1 MLDTLVTF
9 IFYLITS
16 VYSILFAPFISVIF
30 TLFPDLSNIILHIT
44 SFIPTIFSYFL
55 TVMELMLIP
64 RGCFIL
70 LFDYFAIKYAIY
82 LINVTIKLSVKI
94 YHIFKP

>member
-16 VYSILFAPFISVIF
+16 VYSMLFAPFISVIF
-30 TLFPDLSNIILHIT
+30 NLFPDLTNIITHIID
-44 SFIPTIFSYFL
+44 FVPTLFTYFL
-55 TVMELMLIP
+55 TAMELMLIP
-64 RGCFIL
+64 RACFIL

-82 LINVTIKLSVKI
+82 LITITIKLSVKI

>member
-16 VYSILFAPFISVIF
+16 VYSLLFAPFINIIF
-30 TLFPDLSNIILHIT
+30 SLFPDLSTIINNIT
-44 SFIPTIFSYFL
+44 TFIPTMFSYFL

-70 LFDYFAIKYAIY
+70 LFDFFAIKYSIY
-82 LINVTIKLSVKI
+82 LINITIKLGVKI
-94 YHIFKP
+94 YNIFKP